1 MVTTLQAPP
10 DPVYPEVGYS
20 GSSPDSTLRFNEK
33 QSATAS
39 SRYVDRVAE
48 GVVNSP
54 VRISS
59 PPTRKRRGTFLEKTL
74 LDLQDKTQSRPTTG
88 DSNLASDSGTHHL
101 IQELPSRI
109 STTYNHPTSSS
120 SGDRQVSRT
129 LRCSDPPSPAT
140 GTGEPNSSRSERYES
155 SSASEDG
162 LVHARST
169 FDSSSTDHFMDKVRR
184 VSMVAHRLA
193 SPPLDDRSLS
203 GISGY
208 FRDNLEEQLT
218 KKPSIL
224 SQVDGYGKS
233 AISPNTMQAVL
244 TAYWER
250 VHVLHPILHRPT
262 WRGKQQAEAFV
273 RGSAP
278 ALDPFGDSIM
288 ATTMANL
295 VFALGALYSPGY
307 TPVQALN
314 VSETF
319 FLSAKEALTLDV
331 LEAPSL
337 ELAQNLLL
345 MTHYAVERCHHKR
358 GHLHASLLYLSLTIR
373 VCTALGLHEDSGA
386 NQGSLARE
394 LSRRIWWECIYTDIT
409 LSTHYGQRLLLP
421 HPNHVPLPLTIEDE
435 FIFDDR
441 VEGQPSDGTTG
452 MTFFVKAMD
461 LIQIVRDI
469 KGELYSHR
477 EDTQRSYQ
485 AVHDTG
491 DYRVLRSLE
500 SRLLSWHSSLPPELV
515 YTTTPTSRSR
525 YTVQAICLYLR
536 YHYASMLIYRP
547 ALSSL
552 LELEPLTNAARGSQ
566 SPVQNRLGIT
576 RGWQQTL
583 LVQHARSC
591 VAVAVD
597 FIYKIHGLVT
607 SKEEFSIF
615 HGHTWTLF
623 LWDFYS
629 MISVLIATKCCRQDL
644 YPRDEFREAWKQ
656 VTNILRRYRT
666 SSDLVEIPFRFLE
679 HTGRRYF
686 ESPAAENESA
696 WGSTSTQEEAQAQAS
711 SSFTKCGSG
720 AFGSIPHMEGES
732 SAAAMQSE
740 SALESMLSP
749 TSWEPPWITR
759 MDDRTFELLADPWE
773 AWDLQWLDGFPDLD
787 MLNSS

>member
-10 DPVYPEVGYS
+10 DPMYPE
-20 GSSPDSTLRFNEK
+20 
-33 QSATAS
+33 A
-39 SRYVDRVAE
+39 
-48 GVVNSP
+48 
-54 VRISS
+54 
-59 PPTRKRRGTFLEKTL
+59 L
-74 LDLQDKTQSRPTTG
+74 LDLQDKTQSRPATG
-88 DSNLASDSGTHHL
+88 DSNLASDGSTHHL
-101 IQELPSRI
+101 IQELPSRA

-120 SGDRQVSRT
+120 SADRQVSRA
-129 LRCSDPPSPAT
+129 LRCSGPPSPAT
-140 GTGEPNSSRSERYES
+140 GTGEPNGSGPERYEG

-184 VSMVAHRLA
+184 VSMVTHRLA
-193 SPPLDDRSLS
+193 SPPLDDRSVS

-224 SQVDGYGKS
+224 SQVDGYGKN
-233 AISPNTMQAVL
+233 AISPNTMQVVL
-244 TAYWER
+244 TAYWEH

-262 WRGKQQAEAFV
+262 WCGKQQAEAFV
-273 RGSAP
+273 RGSTP

-307 TPVQALN
+307 NPVQALN

-319 FLSAKEALTLDV
+319 FLRAKEALTLDV

-386 NQGSLARE
+386 NQGPLARE

-441 VEGQPSDGTTG
+441 VEEQPSDGTSR

-469 KGELYSHR
+469 KEELYGHR

-491 DYRVLRSLE
+491 DYRGLRSLE
-500 SRLLSWHSSLPPELV
+500 SRLLSWHASLPPELI
-515 YTTTPTSRSR
+515 YTTIPTSQSR

-536 YHYASMLIYRP
+536 CVPNSILLFADALMSPSYHYASMLIYRP

-566 SPVQNRLGIT
+566 SPVQNKLGIT

-623 LWDFYS
+623 YSYS
-629 MISVLIATKCCRQDL
+629 MISVLIATKCCRQEL

-686 ESPAAENESA
+686 ESPAAEDEPA
-696 WGSTSTQEEAQAQAS
+696 RDSTSTQEEAQVQAS
-711 SSFTKCGSG
+711 SSFAKCGSG
-720 AFGSIPHMEGES
+720 AFGSILHMEGES
-732 SAAAMQSE
+732 PAAAMQSE

-749 TSWEPPWITR
+749 TSWEPPWMTK

-787 MLNSS
+787 MSNSS